1 MQDTRTTLNPGS
13 RWNVT
18 APSRL
23 RSLNWNGGTI
33 QLAVDQP
40 EAPPPIAVTGA
51 LTKGGNGPY
60 QFDLNTPPDLRI
72 ATPYSLIGFNS
83 TNFTP
88 DQFSL
93 QLLNPLVTAQARF
106 LVTGAGGPGE
116 VQIII
121 DSIQAT
127 GPLLQN
133 DPPVGIPPVADFTV
147 AGDVVAGTPT
157 APAVI
162 NSLTFEDNSSLQLV
176 NELTVTSGELDV
188 PEGTAMISGKPIV
201 VPGDF
206 SKEGDGTLIANSD
219 ILVDNTAAING
230 GTLIENG
237 TLSAAGGVTVAEN
250 TMLAGAGV
258 IDGNVTNQGTVNPR
272 HARGSR
278 IFDDQWQ
285 LHTRPVRPIDHRCGI
300 AGGL

>member
-1 MQDTRTTLNPGS
+1 M
-13 RWNVT
+13 
-18 APSRL
+18 
-23 RSLNWNGGTI
+23 
-33 QLAVDQP
+33 DQP

-51 LTKGGNGPY
+51 CDQGGQWSLINSIS
-60 QFDLNTPPDLRI
+60 THRRTSES

-93 QLLNPLVTAQARF
+93 QLLNPLVTAQTRF

-206 SKEGDGTLIANSD
+206 SKEVASLLSPIAIFSSTTPP
-219 ILVDNTAAING
+219 LLTAASDRERHLVCRRWVGSWRKTPCSLEQVVKVECRRQG
-230 GTLIENG
+230 G
-237 TLSAAGGVTVAEN
+237 SA
-250 TMLAGAGV
+250 
-258 IDGNVTNQGTVNPR
+258 P
-272 HARGSR
+272 
-278 IFDDQWQ
+278 
-285 LHTRPVRPIDHRCGI
+285 RPVSV
-300 AGGL
+300 

>member
-1 MQDTRTTLNPGS
+1 MLSRSSTTPAPNRQFLDGVSLSAAFGNLLNVQNSPNTNFEASNVSLRGNLISDTASGASVTLNSGATLAGTMQDTRTTLNPGS

-23 RSLNWNGGTI
+23 RSLNWNRGTI

-116 VQIII
+116 VA
-121 DSIQAT
+121 DLSSTAF
-127 GPLLQN
+127 GP
-133 DPPVGIPPVADFTV
+133 
-147 AGDVVAGTPT
+147 
-157 APAVI
+157 PA
-162 NSLTFEDNSSLQLV
+162 L
-176 NELTVTSGELDV
+176 
-188 PEGTAMISGKPIV
+188 
-201 VPGDF
+201 F
-206 SKEGDGTLIANSD
+206 SKTI
-219 ILVDNTAAING
+219 
-230 GTLIENG
+230 
-237 TLSAAGGVTVAEN
+237 
-250 TMLAGAGV
+250 
-258 IDGNVTNQGTVNPR
+258 
-272 HARGSR
+272 
-278 IFDDQWQ
+278 
-285 LHTRPVRPIDHRCGI
+285 HRSEFH
-300 AGGL
+300 L